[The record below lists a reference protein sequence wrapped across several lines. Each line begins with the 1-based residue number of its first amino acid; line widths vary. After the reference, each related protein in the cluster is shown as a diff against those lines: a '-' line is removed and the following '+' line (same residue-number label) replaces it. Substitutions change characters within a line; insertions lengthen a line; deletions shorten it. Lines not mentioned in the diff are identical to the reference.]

1 MPLICILKSNQ
12 SSLDK
17 KQKTVPFNEQKSH
30 GFSLLLRI
38 EIEEVNNV
46 APLIGEIK
54 KRGKLFFFPRNLF
67 KSTLSLFLPGSAVP
81 ELNLFLGGFEAF
93 CGESMY
99 VHKSL
104 VLDFVIFLKEEEQCM
119 YAYMHALF
127 LRIMHKKTTLSYRH

>member
-1 MPLICILKSNQ
+1 
-12 SSLDK
+12 
-17 KQKTVPFNEQKSH
+17 
-30 GFSLLLRI
+30 
-38 EIEEVNNV
+38 
-46 APLIGEIK
+46 
-54 KRGKLFFFPRNLF
+54 
-67 KSTLSLFLPGSAVP
+67 LPGSAVP

-127 LRIMHKKTTLSYRH
+127 QRIMHKKTTLSYKALVKSGTTSSSFVLWGLMRKKSDKEEHTGQVLTEFT

>member
-54 KRGKLFFFPRNLF
+54 KRNTNLASCSSF
-67 KSTLSLFLPGSAVP
+67 QEICLNQLFLS
-81 ELNLFLGGFEAF
+81 F
-93 CGESMY
+93 CQ
-99 VHKSL
+99 VRQSL
-104 VLDFVIFLKEEEQCM
+104 
-119 YAYMHALF
+119 
-127 LRIMHKKTTLSYRH
+127 S